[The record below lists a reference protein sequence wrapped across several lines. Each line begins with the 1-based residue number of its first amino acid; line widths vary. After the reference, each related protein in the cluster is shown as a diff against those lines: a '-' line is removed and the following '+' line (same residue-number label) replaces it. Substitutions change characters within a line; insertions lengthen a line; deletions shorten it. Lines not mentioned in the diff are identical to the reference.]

1 MAALRSAARRVLG
14 GQAPRTVYRATFAEE
29 RQRLSPAFIKAAS
42 SVHPRR
48 FSSQG
53 GDDDPLT
60 SEEKMRLFKRGAH
73 LIFRMTKAIST
84 VVACGI
90 VIKWSV
96 TEVFRPYPTSDCA
109 RAVRKCREMLQGLRG
124 NPPALEVGPVL
135 GDEMLAAE
143 VAEFKSM
150 VKDMKREAAE
160 RLED

>member
-1 MAALRSAARRVLG
+1 M
-14 GQAPRTVYRATFAEE
+14 
-29 RQRLSPAFIKAAS
+29 
-42 SVHPRR
+42 
-48 FSSQG
+48 
-53 GDDDPLT
+53 
-60 SEEKMRLFKRGAH
+60 
-73 LIFRMTKAIST
+73 IFRMTKAIST